1 MKSMPQLIDQQVRLL
16 ARQKVRDAIQ
26 PGVIG
31 NVLESE
37 MNAVLSQIVN
47 ARLVQQRDAALD
59 RAHYEHGGDGR
70 HRNGFKSVS
79 LGGLFG
85 NWSILKPVLRRG
97 TPKYPLIPFL
107 KRAGRNVLGI
117 LGSRFWL
124 RGTATRATAQ
134 ELNAVF
140 GSRLNAHDISTFSN
154 ELLPA
159 VQAWL
164 ARAIPTGIVY
174 LFIDAIYLPLRRTS
188 TDQQALLA
196 ALGLT
201 ADGHAHVLGFLL
213 GDRESTDSWSA
224 LIKDL
229 LARGLDRSILR
240 LAISDDHKAI
250 RAAVDK
256 ELAIPHQLCVVHKMR
271 NARLRV
277 APKDRRDFLADF
289 KAAYWADSKDHAFVA
304 LGRLQARWEKPY
316 PAATRTALAN
326 AEAFL
331 QFMDQPRALWT
342 TLRSSNLIERFNR
355 ELRRR
360 LRSAGA
366 LPGENSL
373 WKLVWSVSVEQEKRW
388 SRRRVWGAA
397 KPDSNPRHK
406 QAWAA

>member
-1 MKSMPQLIDQQVRLL
+1 MKSMPQLIDQQVRQL

-59 RAHYEHGGDGR
+59 RAHYQHGGDGR
-70 HRNGFKSVS
+70 LRNGFKPVS

-85 NWSILKPVLRRG
+85 NWSIFKPVLRRG
-97 TPKYPLIPFL
+97 TPDYPLIPLL

-154 ELLPA
+154 ELLPD

-164 ARAIPTGIVY
+164 ARAVPSGIVY
-174 LFIDAIYLPLRRTS
+174 LFVDAIYLPLRRKT
-188 TDQQALLA
+188 TDKQALLA

-201 ADGHAHVLGFLL
+201 ADGRAHVLGFLL

-224 LIKDL
+224 LLKDL
-229 LARGLDRSILR
+229 LARGLDRKSLR

-250 RAAVDK
+250 RAAVDTV
-256 ELAIPHQLCVVHKMR
+256 LAVPHQLCVVHKMR

-277 APKDRRDFLADF
+277 ASKDRREFLRDF
-289 KAAYWADSKDHAFVA
+289 KAAFWAESKDHALLA
-304 LGRLQARWEKPY
+304 LGRLQARWEKSY
-316 PAATRTALAN
+316 PAATRTALTDADH
-326 AEAFL
+326 FL
-331 QFMDQPRALWT
+331 RFMDQPRPLWT
-342 TLRSSNLIERFNR
+342 VLRSSNLIERFNR

-366 LPGENSL
+366 LPGEDSL

-388 SRRRVWGAA
+388 SRRRLCRTAKSASNRRPQRALAA
-397 KPDSNPRHK
+397 
-406 QAWAA
+406 

>member
-1 MKSMPQLIDQQVRLL
+1 MKSMPQVIDQQVRQL
-16 ARQKVRDAIQ
+16 ARQKVREAIQ

-31 NVLESE
+31 NVIELE

-47 ARLVQQRDAALD
+47 ARLIAQRDAEL
-59 RAHYEHGGDGR
+59 AHPHYQHNGDGR
-70 HRNGFKSVS
+70 LRNGFKPVS

-97 TPKYPLIPFL
+97 TPSYPLIKTL
-107 KRAGRNVLGI
+107 KRAGRNILGI

-124 RGTATRATAQ
+124 RGAATRAAAQ

-140 GSRLNAHDISTFSN
+140 GSHLSASDISAFSD

-159 VQAWL
+159 VHAWMGRPL
-164 ARAIPTGIVY
+164 PADIVY
-174 LFIDAIYLPLRRTS
+174 IFVDAIYLPIRRKT
-188 TDQQALLA
+188 TEKQALLA

-201 ADGHAHVLGFLL
+201 ADGHVHVLGFLL

-224 LIKDL
+224 MLRDLI
-229 LARGLDRSILR
+229 ARGLNRNQLQ

-250 RAAVDK
+250 RAAV
-256 ELAIPHQLCVVHKMR
+256 EQTLAVPHQLCVVHKMR

-277 APKDRRDFLADF
+277 ATKDRRAFLDDF
-289 KAAYWADSKDHAFVA
+289 KAAYWADSKDQALVA
-304 LGRLQARWEKPY
+304 LGRLQATWERAY
-316 PAATRTALAN
+316 PAATRTALAD
-326 AEAFL
+326 AESFL
-331 QFMDQPRALWT
+331 RFMDQPRALWT
-342 TLRSSNLIERFNR
+342 VLRTSNLIERFNR

-388 SRRRVWGAA
+388 TRRRVRGSRKLDLNLAPQQAQAA
-397 KPDSNPRHK
+397 
-406 QAWAA
+406 

>member
-1 MKSMPQLIDQQVRLL
+1 MKSIAQLLDQQVRQI
-16 ARQKVRDAIQ
+16 ARRKVREAIQ

-47 ARLVQQRDAALD
+47 ARLVEQRDEALR
-59 RAHYEHGGDGR
+59 RADYQRGGDGR
-70 HRNGFKSVS
+70 LRNGFKPVA

-97 TPKYPLIPFL
+97 TPAYPLIQLL
-107 KRAGRNVLGI
+107 KRSGRNVLGI

-124 RGTATRATAQ
+124 RGAATRAAAH

-140 GSRLNAHDISTFSN
+140 GSRLNPHDISTFSN

-159 VQAWL
+159 VKAWL
-164 ARAIPTGIVY
+164 ARPLPAGIVY
-174 LFIDAIYLPLRRTS
+174 LFLDAIYLPLRRKT
-188 TDQQALLA
+188 TDQQALLV

-213 GDRESTDSWSA
+213 GDRESTDSWST
-224 LIKDL
+224 LLKEL

-250 RAAVDK
+250 RAAVDQ
-256 ELAIPHQLCVVHKMR
+256 ELAVPHQLCVVHKMR

-277 APKDRRDFLADF
+277 ASKDRRAFLRDF
-289 KAAYWADSKDHAFVA
+289 KAAYWAESKDQALLA
-304 LGRLQARWEKPY
+304 LGRLQATWQSAY
-316 PAATRTALAN
+316 PAATRTALAD

-331 QFMDQPRALWT
+331 RFMDQPRALWT
-342 TLRSSNLIERFNR
+342 TLRTSNLIERFNR

-366 LPGENSL
+366 LPGEDSL
-373 WKLVWSVSVEQEKRW
+373 WKLVWSVSVEQDKRW

-397 KPDSNPRHK
+397 KPASNPNPQ
-406 QAWAA
+406 QALAA